1 MTKTAKEMFLED
13 LALALTYHA
22 PIEMEGAH
30 FIDFTSNSINYFSYE
45 VMDEDMDDEY
55 IATLPAWQQEMA
67 KDFIEHDLM
76 RIYPISSN
84 ISFNIME
91 DFASTQPANKAK
103 YLYRALEKRR
113 PFANFK
119 IAAERAGILQEWY
132 SFKNAKE
139 LEMAENWLTDNGLE
153 YVDGEIRRKP

>member
-1 MTKTAKEMFLED
+1 MIRTAKEIFLEQ
-13 LALALTYHA
+13 LAMALTYHA
-22 PIEMEGAH
+22 PMEMGGAH
-30 FIDFTSNSINYFSYE
+30 FIDFTSNCINYFSYE
-45 VMDEDMDDEY
+45 VMDEDMDEEE
-55 IATLPAWQQEMA
+55 IASLPAWQQEMA

-76 RIYPISSN
+76 KISPIPSN
-84 ISFNIME
+84 ISFHIME

-103 YLYRALEKRR
+103 FLYQALEKRR

-153 YVDGEIRRKP
+153 YVDGEIRRKS